1 LRKIIHAPQAS
12 RRGCKIRLL
21 APMDADV
28 VLESVPF
35 PARALDRNRRTL
47 LALSRQFADSRFFAL
62 VTRAMR
68 APA

>member
-1 LRKIIHAPQAS
+1 M
-12 RRGCKIRLL
+12 RRNEHCEIRLL

-35 PARALDRNRRTL
+35 PARSKLPDA
-47 LALSRQFADSRFFAL
+47 SRIVAAICGTRGFSR

-68 APA
+68 ASA